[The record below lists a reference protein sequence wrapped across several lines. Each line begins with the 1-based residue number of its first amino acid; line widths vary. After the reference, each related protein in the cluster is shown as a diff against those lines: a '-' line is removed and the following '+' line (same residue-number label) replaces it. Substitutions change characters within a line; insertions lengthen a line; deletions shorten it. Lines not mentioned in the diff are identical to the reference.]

1 MEQSNA
7 PSTKGKG
14 LGMAAM
20 IIGIVALVLSIIP
33 LLGMIAVYLGGPGLL
48 MAIIAFFMAK
58 SGNNP
63 KKGAIITAI
72 ILNVVAVAIAVWQIY
87 TVAHAAMN
95 MGNDLQNM
103 LDTMKFDTI
112 SVH

>member
-72 ILNVVAVAIAVWQIY
+72 ILNLVAVSIAVWQIY
-87 TVAHAAMN
+87 SVAHALSDGAHN
-95 MGNDLQNM
+95 LQNM
-103 LDTMKFDTI
+103 LDTMKMDTI
-112 SVH
+112 SMH